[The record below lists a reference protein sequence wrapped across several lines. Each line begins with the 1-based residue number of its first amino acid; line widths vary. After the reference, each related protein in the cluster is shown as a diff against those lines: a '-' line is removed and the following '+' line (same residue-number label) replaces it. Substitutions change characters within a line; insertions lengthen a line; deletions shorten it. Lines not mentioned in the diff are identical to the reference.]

1 MRLLF
6 SLIILFLLNN
16 CSKNEYVYWC
26 GDHVCSN
33 NKERIDHFKKTM
45 VVEIRDL
52 SEVNKKEISKE
63 RKKQLKME
71 AKKKRLEVKELKKQ
85 ARLEKKIKLLEKK
98 SIKKKKNIK
107 KAKKQIDTDEE
118 ILSEI
123 ESEEILSEIESEEI
137 LSEIESGKNNTK
149 VFKDSI
155 SEGADFDEIA
165 KKILDVNKGK
175 KYPNINFNE

>member
-52 SEVNKKEISKE
+52 SEVNKKEITKQT
-63 RKKQLKME
+63 KKQLKME

-123 ESEEILSEIESEEI
+123 ESEEILSEIES
-137 LSEIESGKNNTK
+137 GKNNTK

>member
-123 ESEEILSEIESEEI
+123 ESEEILSEIESE
-137 LSEIESGKNNTK
+137 KNNTK
-149 VFKDSI
+149 PFKDSI